1 MTHEDAI
8 TALLGV
14 GTGEAP
20 LPRTTAAALT
30 DAREHVARCS
40 DCWQALRLSYE
51 LTGAGAPPGADRMAE
66 LFGCDEVREDLWQ
79 LVGLDAPAIRD
90 GHPVLARHLGWCL
103 ACRGRFAELVVV
115 EAIAARGE
123 LGPAIAA
130 PAPAASRWRDVAG
143 RAGETVREVTGRIV
157 VAVRQAA
164 AAFTEVPDGFAVLAP
179 AGAGAM
185 RGDAATVPHAALGQQ
200 MQFALADSGLWAE
213 MALEPA
219 GRERVGLALSVSGPV
234 PHRLSVHLRELLSD
248 RTELVARYTVHDVAP
263 VLVKGLR
270 PGRYVLE
277 IHEKDQALR
286 FKLRFDVELGA

>member
-8 TALLGV
+8 AALLDAGS
-14 GTGEAP
+14 GDAP
-20 LPRTTAAALT
+20 LPRPTAATLSA
-30 DAREHVARCS
+30 AREHVARCS
-40 DCWQALRLSYE
+40 DCWEALRRSHELS
-51 LTGAGAPPGADRMAE
+51 AGTPPPASDRMAE
-66 LFGCDEVREDLWQ
+66 LFGCADVRDDLWQ
-79 LVGLDAPAIRD
+79 LVGLEARAIRD
-90 GHPVLARHLGWCL
+90 EHPALAGHLGWCL

-123 LGPAIAA
+123 LGEPIAA
-130 PAPAASRWRDVAG
+130 PTVVARWGDVAG
-143 RAGETVREVTGRIV
+143 RAGESVREVVGRIV
-157 VAVRQAA
+157 VGVRNAA

-185 RGDAATVPHAALGQQ
+185 RGDAATLPHAALGQQ
-200 MQFALADSGLWAE
+200 MQFALAESGLWAE

-219 GRERVGLALSVSGPV
+219 GRERVGLALSVSGPT
-234 PHRLSVHLRELLSD
+234 PHRLSVHLRELLAD
-248 RTELVARYTVHDVAP
+248 RTELVARYTVHDVSP